1 MDNRCTNGCLQLTSF
16 PTRRR
21 TTLEGL
27 FLFSFCVEKEV
38 HHRQRTGEMYIFG
51 ILGAIKCVCCADRG
65 KKKGGR
71 IAASLLVVVTDKPL
85 VKVHKIDVIMTR
97 SSLFIVVL
105 LGMAMHAV
113 VQAFVHPPA
122 SMLRTST
129 SLNVLDNDT
138 IGKLE
143 EMRTK
148 YMNMADD
155 APEKATMKDTV
166 EKYTTYRETKAMM
179 GRLRQMWRT
188 EASERRRARQLK
200 SFTELYDARL
210 DMEVILKERLGA
222 KESKSDEMK
231 SMLDAIAKIDKE
243 IAELETKYE
252 KVKIVLPEGMS
263 TRKER
268 YGVGA
273 EQRGITY

>member
-1 MDNRCTNGCLQLTSF
+1 MWSKNKRPPFFFFVGKNGTIGTVRTDTIVACFSICQYSHSF
-16 PTRRR
+16 LRHYW
-21 TTLEGL
+21 LLYE
-27 FLFSFCVEKEV
+27 FV
-38 HHRQRTGEMYIFG
+38 HIN
-51 ILGAIKCVCCADRG
+51 
-65 KKKGGR
+65 
-71 IAASLLVVVTDKPL
+71 
-85 VKVHKIDVIMTR
+85 VIMTR
-97 SSLFIVVL
+97 SLSIVVL
-105 LGMAMHAV
+105 LGLAMLAV

-122 SMLRTST
+122 TSFRTSTT

-138 IGKLE
+138 ICKLE

-155 APEKATMKDTV
+155 APEKASLKDTV

-210 DMEVILKERLGA
+210 DVEAILKERLGA
-222 KESKSDEMK
+222 KAAKSDEMK
-231 SMLDAIAKIDKE
+231 AMLDAIAKCDKQ

-252 KVKIVLPEGMS
+252 KVKIVIPEGMS

>member
-1 MDNRCTNGCLQLTSF
+1 
-16 PTRRR
+16 
-21 TTLEGL
+21 
-27 FLFSFCVEKEV
+27 
-38 HHRQRTGEMYIFG
+38 
-51 ILGAIKCVCCADRG
+51 
-65 KKKGGR
+65 
-71 IAASLLVVVTDKPL
+71 
-85 VKVHKIDVIMTR
+85 MTR
-97 SSLFIVVL
+97 SLFIVVL

-122 SMLRTST
+122 TSFRTST
-129 SLNVLDNDT
+129 SLNILDNDT

-148 YMNMADD
+148 YMNMEDD
-155 APEKATMKDTV
+155 APEKATLKDTV

-188 EASERRRARQLK
+188 EASDRRRARQLK

-210 DMEVILKERLGA
+210 DIEVILKERLGA

-231 SMLDAIAKIDKE
+231 AMLDAIAKCDKV
-243 IAELETKYE
+243 IAELETKYD